1 MALSLAITEQVVGF
15 REPLPTAW
23 GRLDRR
29 TLFLVEL
36 TGSDGIVGRGE
47 AAPLEAYD
55 GVSDDA
61 CRAGLRALAAELA
74 QIDEDAPGHLV
85 LDRLSAT
92 TPVQQALAAI
102 DLAFWD
108 RGGRRS
114 GQPVAELL
122 ASGPL
127 DGVAVHKTIGGV
139 PAARAAEIAR
149 EAAAVGFTAF
159 KVKVGL
165 RVVGETGCEPATST
179 GAADIDGDVA
189 RVLAVREAVGPEARI
204 KVDANGAWSV
214 DEAVEAL
221 GRLTARPIAIRTAEE
236 PVSGGDAWPHL
247 RAALNAARIDIELSV
262 DETADREPGAIRRG
276 PDVVELKLARTGGI
290 GPLLVRASL
299 AQIAGVQIAL
309 ASTFDGPLGIA
320 AAVHAAAA
328 LKIERPLGLATL
340 DALDLDDAPE
350 LADLAQRLAPVGG
363 RIPLPPGPGLV

>member
-1 MALSLAITEQVVGF
+1 MTLSLSISERVVGL
-15 REPLPTAW
+15 RTPLPTAW
-23 GRLDRR
+23 GLLDRR

-36 TGSDGIVGRGE
+36 TGSDGVIGRGE

-61 CRAGLRALAAELA
+61 CRAALHALAAELA

-85 LDRLSAT
+85 LDRLSAV
-92 TPVQQALAAI
+92 TPIQQALAAI

-122 ASGPL
+122 ASQSLGSI
-127 DGVAVHKTIGGV
+127 AVHRTIGGV
-139 PAARAAEIAR
+139 SPE
-149 EAAAVGFTAF
+149 EAAATARHAVSMGFTAF

-165 RVVGETGCEPATST
+165 
-179 GAADIDGDVA
+179 DIAGDVA
-189 RVLAVREAVGPEARI
+189 RVRAVRDAVGPEARI

-214 DEAVEAL
+214 EEAVDAL
-221 GRLTARPIAIRTAEE
+221 RQLTARSIAIAAAEE
-236 PVSGGDAWPHL
+236 PVSGGDAWPYL
-247 RAALNAARIDIELSV
+247 RAALNAAKIDLELTI
-262 DETADREPGAIRRG
+262 DETADREPGAITRG
-276 PDVVELKLARTGGI
+276 PDVVEIKLARTGGI

-299 AQIAGVQIAL
+299 AQLAGVQIAL

-340 DALDLDDAPE
+340 DVLDLDDAPE
-350 LADLAQRLAPVGG
+350 LAELATRLVPTGG
-363 RIPLPPGPGLV
+363 RIVVPRGPGLL